1 MATSERFRARRRAVT
16 RDLLGMATDG
26 ITGGRTKSDIG
37 PRVLGRPDR
46 VITRPCLAVVVA
58 LEEVRGV
65 VVALFFERRFGSATK
80 WATNIRTLAAHKR
93 FPIVRQLS
101 LHLD

>member
-1 MATSERFRARRRAVT
+1 MATHAALPIT
-16 RDLLGMATDG
+16 WG
-26 ITGGRTKSDIG
+26 IKSDIG
-37 PRVLGRPDR
+37 PRVLDRPLCVR
-46 VITRPCLAVVVA
+46 VWTLPCFAVVVA